1 MVMTLKAEKCSQL
14 RLSFSAGCE
23 VMDGLITWTDD
34 KELCE
39 EDKAFESVTT
49 VVNKHLT
56 HVTPHKQVSV
66 VYLHQFLVND
76 IDKRCYCF
84 RLDQ

>member
-39 EDKAFESVTT
+39 EDKALESVTT

-66 VYLHQFLVND
+66 VRSTSINF
-76 IDKRCYCF
+76 
-84 RLDQ
+84 